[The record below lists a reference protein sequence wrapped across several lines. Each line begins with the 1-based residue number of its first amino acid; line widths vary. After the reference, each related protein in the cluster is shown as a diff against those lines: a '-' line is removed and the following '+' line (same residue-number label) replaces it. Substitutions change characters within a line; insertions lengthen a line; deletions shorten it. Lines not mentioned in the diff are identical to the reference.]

1 MNLIEQY
8 NSGISANKLS
18 KIHNMS
24 ITTITNR
31 LKKANIKMR
40 CHDSNNDWSFINKK
54 DDVFFYF
61 LGWGISD
68 GCIYHKF
75 RNGRNRGITYILT
88 VHKNDI
94 HILNFFH
101 DLIKCHN
108 KLATNQ
114 NCKQFV
120 SSIPRE
126 YADKLSDWGLVQ
138 RKTYEFTVTD
148 NLKNMTKK
156 QFMQF
161 LVGFIEGDGNVTP
174 LKISNKWCKNYISP
188 RIRICSG
195 SSLLINF
202 LRDELTKYGHGQ
214 RKLESR
220 GSNNYTYSI
229 TGKNA
234 INLANDLLK
243 CEYKLLNRKWDI
255 IKKLMQDD
263 IINKNKYKNKLLEL
277 KSDRLNKSKN
287 KWANAMKMWANNCT
301 MKEIANFYNI
311 KICTLGQHIM
321 KLRNK
326 HGWFPRRKIKT

>member
-18 KIHNMS
+18 KIHNVS
-24 ITTITNR
+24 ITTITNK
-31 LKKANIKMR
+31 LKKSNVKMR
-40 CHDSNNDWSFINKK
+40 CHNSNNDWSFIDKK
-54 DDVFFYF
+54 ENAFFYF
-61 LGWGISD
+61 LGWAISD
-68 GCIYHKF
+68 GCICHSF
-75 RNGRNRGITYILT
+75 RNGRNRGIKYILT

-101 DLIKCHN
+101 KLIKCNN

-126 YADKLSDWGLVQ
+126 YANKLSDWGLVQ
-138 RKTYEFTVTD
+138 RKTYEFTVTN

-174 LKISNKWCKNYISP
+174 LKISNKYVSP
-188 RIRICSG
+188 RIRMFSG
-195 SSLLINF
+195 SFLLINF
-202 LRDELTKYGHGQ
+202 LKDKLTKYGYGQ

-220 GSNNYTYSI
+220 EKNNYTYSV

-234 INLANDLLK
+234 INLANNLLK
-243 CEYKLLNRKWDI
+243 CEYQLLNRKWDI
-255 IKKLMQDD
+255 IKKLMQDN
-263 IINKNKYKNKLLEL
+263 IINKEKYKSNFLKLKLN
-277 KSDRLNKSKN
+277 RLQNNNNRWS
-287 KWANAMKMWANNCT
+287 NAVKMWDNNCT

-311 KICTLGQHIM
+311 KICTLGQYIM

-326 HGWFPRRKIKT
+326 YGWFPRRRPLVAKLN